1 MRESWG
7 RTKPKGAMKVKAASG
22 RPRQDP
28 VPCAGRAH
36 CRPVSAASSARR
48 SKSAHAGTRK
58 MVNYA

>member
-7 RTKPKGAMKVKAASG
+7 PPNPKGAMKVKAAPG
-22 RPRQDP
+22 WPRQDP
-28 VPCAGRAH
+28 APLVGPAH